1 MRFGSR
7 NGQAIILV
15 VVAASL
21 ILIGALGFAIDG
33 GQVYAQRQMAQAA
46 ADAAAEAGIM
56 SILRG
61 TNATSTH
68 TFGTGVAPIQSST
81 CTTSDGR
88 TPCVY
93 ARNNGFGGTS
103 SDTVT
108 LSYPSSV
115 TGVTLASVTVPAFEV
130 TVQRTVNTGFIQFL
144 KGPSSTTISAK
155 SIAGIVGTV
164 SPDSIIV
171 LGSGA
176 NAFTAANGASVS
188 VSGGGIQVDSS
199 NSSAVSLSGG
209 ATVTAGSFG
218 IVGSDSIT
226 NGASA
231 NPTPTTG
238 VSTVPDPFA
247 SLASPTVGSCSFTN
261 YSLGGGA
268 TQTLNPGTYCGG
280 ITVANGATATYNPG
294 MYIINGGGL
303 NLAGGTTNT
312 GTGVTFYLTGT
323 NSTYSSV
330 SISNGVSATFSAPTT
345 GTYTGILFYQDRT
358 IVTSSNATFSGGS
371 SMTLTGSLYFPTT
384 SVSFSNGSGSA
395 GYTAIVASKVSF
407 TGGTSIKYD
416 STGKKTG
423 LFQSGVTLLQ

>member
-61 TNATSTH
+61 TNATSTY
-68 TFGTGVAPIQSST
+68 TFGTGTTPIASYT

-115 TGVTLASVTVPAFEV
+115 TGVTLSAATIPAFEV
-130 TVQRTVNTGFIQFL
+130 TVQRNVKTGFIQFL
-144 KGPSSTTISAK
+144 KGPATTTISAK
-155 SIAGIVGTV
+155 AIAGIVGTV

-171 LGSGA
+171 LGSGPG
-176 NAFTAANGASVS
+176 AFTATNGASVS
-188 VSGGGIQVDSS
+188 VSGGGIAV
-199 NSSAVSLSGG
+199 NSTDASGITISGG
-209 ATVTAGSFG
+209 TTVTAGQISVVGGASVTGGSSASPSPTTGTAVVADPLISLAAPTVGACAQTNYSPGYGTWTLNPGVYCGG
-218 IVGSDSIT
+218 ISIT
-226 NGASA
+226 NGA
-231 NPTPTTG
+231 T
-238 VSTVPDPFA
+238 
-247 SLASPTVGSCSFTN
+247 
-261 YSLGGGA
+261 A
-268 TQTLNPGTYCGG
+268 TFNPGTYIIKGG
-280 ITVANGATATYNPG
+280 S
-294 MYIINGGGL
+294 L
-303 NLAGGTTNT
+303 NLVGGTTDT
-312 GTGVTFYLTGT
+312 GTGVTFYMTGT
-323 NSTYSSV
+323 NATYGGV
-330 SISNGVSATFSAPTT
+330 TISNGANVTFSAPTT

-358 IVTSSNATFSGGS
+358 ITSSNGATFSGGVQ
-371 SMTLTGSLYFPTT
+371 MGLTGTLYFPTT
-384 SVSFSNGSGSA
+384 SVTYSNGSGTA
-395 GYTAIVASKVSF
+395 GYVGIVASKVSF
-407 TGGTSIKYD
+407 TGGTNIKYD
-416 STGKKTG
+416 STGTKTG
-423 LFQSGVTLLQ
+423 LYQSGVTLLQ